1 MKVGYLRQ
9 IVPSALTFGFGLLA
23 EGTPVEGAE
32 LEMEQL
38 PAEGRCRSCGVE
50 SRLGS
55 FRCEM
60 GEQTTVDIGSPI
72 RFGLW
77 SHSSLSEPPTFGL
90 WCRGWSSA
98 LPSPPICQ
106 TLPRLYPDNDP
117 DVPGA
122 S

>member
-1 MKVGYLRQ
+1 MIEQSIVHLPELVKDIERPMSIYLVHLSSFWCEIEER
-9 IVPSALTFGFGLLA
+9 T
-23 EGTPVEGAE
+23 T
-32 LEMEQL
+32 
-38 PAEGRCRSCGVE
+38 
-50 SRLGS
+50 LG
-55 FRCEM
+55 
-60 GEQTTVDIGSPI
+60 IGSPI

-77 SHSSLSEPPTFGL
+77 SDSSIIEPPTFGL

-106 TLPRLYPDNDP
+106 TLPRLYPDNDQ